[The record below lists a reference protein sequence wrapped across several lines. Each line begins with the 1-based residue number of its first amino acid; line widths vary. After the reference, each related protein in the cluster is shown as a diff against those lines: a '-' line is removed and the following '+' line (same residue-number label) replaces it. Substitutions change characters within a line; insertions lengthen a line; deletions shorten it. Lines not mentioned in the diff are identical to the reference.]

1 MNFLGWLLSYPLD
14 WFVRLAEWVLGKMPS
29 NEDD

>member
-1 MNFLGWLLSYPLD
+1 MNFIGWLLSYPLD

-29 NEDD
+29 KRK